1 MNSDMFLVKLITWI
15 VIIVVGIIAL
25 CAATGLGVGTVITSL
40 FFLLLF
46 CGLRR

>member
-1 MNSDMFLVKLITWI
+1 MNSEMVFVKLITWA
-15 VIIVVGIIAL
+15 VMIVVGIIAL

-46 CGLRR
+46 CCFRR